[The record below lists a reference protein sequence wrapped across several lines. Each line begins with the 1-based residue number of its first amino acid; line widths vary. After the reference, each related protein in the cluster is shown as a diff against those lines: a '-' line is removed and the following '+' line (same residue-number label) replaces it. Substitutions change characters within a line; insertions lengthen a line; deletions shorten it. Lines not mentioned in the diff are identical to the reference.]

1 MSENNVLEYR
11 NLIGGVWQGAEN
23 GRTIDLFCPCDGSP
37 VSRVPDSG
45 TGDVDRAVAAARD
58 AFEHA
63 DWAFNPRLRSRCLGA
78 WAAAMRAN
86 HEALAVRLALETG
99 KPIGEARFE
108 LNSSIGYVEYYAAA
122 ARTLYGTSTAVEAG
136 LLSVLAREPVGVVA
150 AITPWNYPVTLL
162 MRDMAPALAAGCTC
176 VLKPAT
182 QTTGCTLAV
191 LELLDGIPEFP
202 KGVVNAV
209 SGRGSVVGDALTR
222 HPDVDMIS
230 LTGGLE
236 TGREV
241 MKTAAAT
248 MKKISLELGGKS
260 PNVIF
265 ADADLDKA
273 LPFALKAIF
282 MNAGQL
288 CTVGSRLVLEE
299 SLVDTFLPRLKEE
312 VEKLRPGY
320 CMDEN
325 TNLGPVI
332 SREQMDKIMGYI
344 EIGKQCSTLV
354 TGGRRLTENG
364 LDKGFYIAPT
374 IFLNPPMD
382 SPIVQEEIF
391 GPVLVV
397 QTFRTKEEALAIAN
411 GTAYG
416 LASAVWSRDIDKAM
430 WVARRLRAGSAWVNC
445 YNKLLP
451 ECETGGYKQSGM
463 DRAGGAEGML
473 KYTEVKH
480 LCVDFK

>member
-1 MSENNVLEYR
+1 MEIKRYR
-11 NLIGGVWQGAEN
+11 NLIDGVWQDAEN
-23 GRTIDLFCPCDGSP
+23 GAMMEIHCPCDGTL
-37 VSRVPDSG
+37 VSEVPASEKA
-45 TGDVDRAVAAARD
+45 DVDLAVNAARN
-58 AFEHA
+58 AFDHA
-63 DWAFNPRLRSRCLGA
+63 NWAFDPRLRSRCLGA

-86 HEALAVRLALETG
+86 HEALAVRLSLETG
-99 KPIGEARFE
+99 KPINEARFE

-122 ARTLYGTSTAVEAG
+122 ARTLYGTSTAVEPG

-150 AITPWNYPVTLL
+150 VITPWNYPVTLL

-176 VLKPAT
+176 VLKPAA

-191 LELLDGIPEFP
+191 LELLSQVPEFP

-209 SGRGSVVGDALTR
+209 SGRGSVVGDALTC
-222 HPDVDMIS
+222 HPGVDMIS

-236 TGREV
+236 TGRQV
-241 MKTAAAT
+241 MKTAADS
-248 MKKISLELGGKS
+248 MKKVSLELGGKS

-325 TNLGPVI
+325 TDLGPVI
-332 SREQMDKIMGYI
+332 SQEQMEKILGYI
-344 EIGKQCSTLV
+344 EQGKQCATLV
-354 TGGRRLTENG
+354 TGGHRLTENG

-397 QTFRTKEEALAIAN
+397 QTFRTREEALEIAN
-411 GTAYG
+411 GTEYG

-463 DRAGGAEGML
+463 DRAGGVDGML
-473 KYTEVKH
+473 KYTEIKH

>member
-1 MSENNVLEYR
+1 MEIKRYR
-11 NLIGGVWQGAEN
+11 NLIDGVWQDAEN
-23 GRTIDLFCPCDGSP
+23 GAMMEIHCPCDGAL
-37 VSRVPDSG
+37 VSEVPASEKA
-45 TGDVDRAVAAARD
+45 DVDLAVNAARN
-58 AFEHA
+58 AFDHA
-63 DWAFNPRLRSRCLGA
+63 NWAFDPRLRSRCLGA

-86 HEALAVRLALETG
+86 HEALATRLSLETG
-99 KPIGEARFE
+99 KPINEARFE

-122 ARTLYGTSTAVEAG
+122 ARTLYGTSTAVEPG

-150 AITPWNYPVTLL
+150 VITPWNYPVTLL

-176 VLKPAT
+176 VLKPAA

-191 LELLDGIPEFP
+191 LELLSQVPEFP

-209 SGRGSVVGDALTR
+209 SGRGSVVGDALTC
-222 HPDVDMIS
+222 HPGVDMIS

-236 TGREV
+236 TGRQV
-241 MKTAAAT
+241 MKTAADS
-248 MKKISLELGGKS
+248 MKKVSLELGGKS

-332 SREQMDKIMGYI
+332 SQEQMEKILGYI
-344 EIGKQCSTLV
+344 EQGKQCATLV
-354 TGGRRLTENG
+354 TGGHRLTENG

-382 SPIVQEEIF
+382 APIVQEEIF

-397 QTFRTKEEALAIAN
+397 QTFRTREEALEIAN
-411 GTAYG
+411 GTEYG

-463 DRAGGAEGML
+463 DRAGGVDGML
-473 KYTEVKH
+473 KYTEIKH

>member
-1 MSENNVLEYR
+1 MNIVVYR
-11 NLIGGVWQGAEN
+11 NLIDGVWQEAASGK
-23 GRTIDLFCPCDGSP
+23 TMDIYCPCNGEL
-37 VSRVPDSG
+37 VSKVPASEKEDAE
-45 TGDVDRAVAAARD
+45 RAVLAARR
-58 AFEHA
+58 AFEEEN
-63 DWAFNPRLRSRCLGA
+63 WAFNPRLRSQCLSA
-78 WAAAMRAN
+78 WGAAMRAN
-86 HEALAVRLALETG
+86 LEELATRLALETG
-99 KPIGEARFE
+99 KPINEARFE

-122 ARTLYGTSTAVEAG
+122 ARTLYGTSTAVESG
-136 LLSVLAREPVGVVA
+136 LLSVLAREPAGVVA
-150 AITPWNYPVTLL
+150 VITPWNYPVTLL

-191 LELLDGIPEFP
+191 LELLDQIPAFP

-209 SGRGSVVGDALTR
+209 SGRGGVIGAVLSD
-222 HPDVDMIS
+222 HPEVDMIS
-230 LTGGLE
+230 LTGSLE
-236 TGREV
+236 TGREI
-241 MKTAAAT
+241 MKTASRT
-248 MKKISLELGGKS
+248 MKKVSLELGGKS
-260 PNVIF
+260 PNIIF

-282 MNAGQL
+282 TNAGQL

-299 SLVDTFLPRLKEE
+299 SLVDTFLPRLKAE

-320 CMDEN
+320 CMDEE
-325 TNLGPVI
+325 TTFGPVI
-332 SREQMDKIMGYI
+332 SKAQLDTIMEYI
-344 EIGKQCSTLV
+344 EDGKACAELV
-354 TGGRRLTENG
+354 TGGYRITENG
-364 LDKGFYIAPT
+364 FDKGFYIAPT

-382 SPIVQEEIF
+382 ARVVQEEIF

-397 QTFRTKEEALAIAN
+397 QTFKTKEEALAIAN
-411 GTAYG
+411 GTEYG
-416 LASAVWSRDIDKAM
+416 LASAVWSKDIDKAM
-430 WVARRLRAGSAWVNC
+430 WVARRLKAGSAWVNC

-480 LCVDFK
+480 LCVNFPQ

>member
-1 MSENNVLEYR
+1 MEIKRYR
-11 NLIGGVWQGAEN
+11 NLIDGVWQDAEN
-23 GRTIDLFCPCDGSP
+23 GAMMEIHCPCDGAL
-37 VSRVPDSG
+37 VSEVPASEKA
-45 TGDVDRAVAAARD
+45 DVDLAVNAARN
-58 AFEHA
+58 AFDHA
-63 DWAFNPRLRSRCLGA
+63 NWAFDPRLRSRCLGA

-86 HEALAVRLALETG
+86 HEALATRLSLETG
-99 KPIGEARFE
+99 KPINEARFE

-122 ARTLYGTSTAVEAG
+122 ARTLYGTSTAVEPG

-150 AITPWNYPVTLL
+150 VITPWNYPVTLL

-176 VLKPAT
+176 VLKPAA

-191 LELLDGIPEFP
+191 LELLSQIPEFP

-209 SGRGSVVGDALTR
+209 SGRGSVVGDALTC
-222 HPDVDMIS
+222 HPGVDMIS

-236 TGREV
+236 TGRQV
-241 MKTAAAT
+241 MKTAADS
-248 MKKISLELGGKS
+248 MKKVSLELGGKS

-332 SREQMDKIMGYI
+332 SQEQMEKILGYI
-344 EIGKQCSTLV
+344 EQGKQCATLV
-354 TGGRRLTENG
+354 TGGHRLTENG

-382 SPIVQEEIF
+382 APIVQEEIF
-391 GPVLVV
+391 GPILVV
-397 QTFRTKEEALAIAN
+397 QTFRTREEALEIAN
-411 GTAYG
+411 GTEYG

-463 DRAGGAEGML
+463 DRAGGVDGML
-473 KYTEVKH
+473 KYTEIKH

>member
-1 MSENNVLEYR
+1 MTENNVLEYR
-11 NLIGGVWQGAEN
+11 NLIGGIWQGAEN
-23 GRTIDLFCPCDGSP
+23 GRTIDLFCPCDGSL

-99 KPIGEARFE
+99 KPINEARFE

-191 LELLDGIPEFP
+191 LELLDRIPEFP

-241 MKTAAAT
+241 MKTAADS
-248 MKKISLELGGKS
+248 MKKVSLELGGKS

-320 CMDEN
+320 CLDEN

-374 IFLNPPMD
+374 IFLDPPMN

-411 GTAYG
+411 GTTYG

>member
-1 MSENNVLEYR
+1 M
-11 NLIGGVWQGAEN
+11 
-23 GRTIDLFCPCDGSP
+23 
-37 VSRVPDSG
+37 
-45 TGDVDRAVAAARD
+45 
-58 AFEHA
+58 
-63 DWAFNPRLRSRCLGA
+63 
-78 WAAAMRAN
+78 
-86 HEALAVRLALETG
+86 
-99 KPIGEARFE
+99 
-108 LNSSIGYVEYYAAA
+108 
-122 ARTLYGTSTAVEAG
+122 
-136 LLSVLAREPVGVVA
+136 
-150 AITPWNYPVTLL
+150 
-162 MRDMAPALAAGCTC
+162 
-176 VLKPAT
+176 
-182 QTTGCTLAV
+182 

-241 MKTAAAT
+241 MKTAADS
-248 MKKISLELGGKS
+248 MKKVSLELGGKS

-320 CMDEN
+320 CLDEN

-451 ECETGGYKQSGM
+451 ECENGGYKQSGM

>member
-1 MSENNVLEYR
+1 MNVLQYQ
-11 NLIGGVWQGAEN
+11 NYINGVWLDAVQGE
-23 GRTIDLFCPCDGSP
+23 TMELYCPCDGAL
-37 VSRVPDSG
+37 VSRVPASG
-45 TGDVDRAVAAARD
+45 AEDVNQAVSAAKQTFD
-58 AFEHA
+58 EGN
-63 DWAFNPRLRSRCLGA
+63 WAFNPRLRSQCLYA
-78 WAAAMRAN
+78 WAAAMRQN
-86 HEALAVRLALETG
+86 HAHLAERLALETG
-99 KPIGEARFE
+99 KPINEARFE
-108 LNSSIGYVEYYAAA
+108 VNSSIGYVEYYAAA
-122 ARTLYGTSTAVEAG
+122 ARTLYGTNTSVEPG
-136 LLSVLAREPVGVVA
+136 LLSVLQREPVGVVA
-150 AITPWNYPVTLL
+150 VITPWNYPVTLL
-162 MRDMAPALAAGCTC
+162 MRDMAPALAAGNTC

-182 QTTGCTLAV
+182 QTTGCTLEV
-191 LELLDGIPEFP
+191 LKLLDSIDSFP

-209 SGRGSVVGDALTR
+209 SGRGALTGAVLAD

-236 TGREV
+236 TGQEIMR
-241 MKTAAAT
+241 TAART
-248 MKKISLELGGKS
+248 MKKASLELGGKS
-260 PNVIF
+260 PNIIF
-265 ADADLDKA
+265 ADADLEKA

-299 SLVDTFLPRLKEE
+299 SLVDTFLLRLKAE

-320 CMDEN
+320 CMEEA
-325 TNLGPVI
+325 TTLGPVI
-332 SREQMDKIMGYI
+332 SQGQMEKILGYI
-344 EIGKQCSTLV
+344 ESGKQCSTLV
-354 TGGRRLTENG
+354 TGGYRLTENG

-374 IFLNPPMD
+374 ILLNPPMD
-382 SPIVQEEIF
+382 AAVVQEEIF

-430 WVARRLRAGSAWVNC
+430 WIARRLRAGSAWVNC

-480 LCVDFK
+480 LCIDFHG

>member
-37 VSRVPDSG
+37 VSRGPDSG

-241 MKTAAAT
+241 MKTAADS
-248 MKKISLELGGKS
+248 MKKVSLELGGKS

-320 CMDEN
+320 CLDEN

>member
-1 MSENNVLEYR
+1 MEIKRYR
-11 NLIGGVWQGAEN
+11 NLIDGVWQDAEN
-23 GRTIDLFCPCDGSP
+23 GAMMEIHCPCDGVL
-37 VSRVPDSG
+37 VSEVPASEKA
-45 TGDVDRAVAAARD
+45 DVDLAVNAARN
-58 AFEHA
+58 AFDHA
-63 DWAFNPRLRSRCLGA
+63 NWAFDPRLRSRCLGA

-86 HEALAVRLALETG
+86 HEALATRLSLETG
-99 KPIGEARFE
+99 KPINEARFE
-108 LNSSIGYVEYYAAA
+108 LDSSIGYVEYYAAA
-122 ARTLYGTSTAVEAG
+122 ARTLYGTSTAVEPG

-150 AITPWNYPVTLL
+150 VITPWNYPVTLL

-176 VLKPAT
+176 VLKPAA

-191 LELLDGIPEFP
+191 LELLSQVPEFP

-209 SGRGSVVGDALTR
+209 SGRGSVVGDALTC
-222 HPDVDMIS
+222 HPGVDMIS

-236 TGREV
+236 TGRQV
-241 MKTAAAT
+241 MKTAADS
-248 MKKISLELGGKS
+248 MKKVSLELGGKS

-332 SREQMDKIMGYI
+332 SQEQMEKILGYI
-344 EIGKQCSTLV
+344 EQGKQCATLV
-354 TGGRRLTENG
+354 TGGHRLTENG

-382 SPIVQEEIF
+382 APIVQEEIF

-397 QTFRTKEEALAIAN
+397 QTFRTREEALEIAN
-411 GTAYG
+411 GTEYG

-463 DRAGGAEGML
+463 DRAGGVDGML
-473 KYTEVKH
+473 KYTEIKH

>member
-1 MSENNVLEYR
+1 MEIKRYR
-11 NLIGGVWQGAEN
+11 NLIDGVWQDAEN
-23 GRTIDLFCPCDGSP
+23 GAMMEIHCPCDGAL
-37 VSRVPDSG
+37 VSEVPASEKA
-45 TGDVDRAVAAARD
+45 DVDLAVNAARN
-58 AFEHA
+58 AFDHA
-63 DWAFNPRLRSRCLGA
+63 NWAFDPRLRSRCLGA
-78 WAAAMRAN
+78 WAAAIRAN
-86 HEALAVRLALETG
+86 HEALATRLSLETG
-99 KPIGEARFE
+99 KPINEARFE

-122 ARTLYGTSTAVEAG
+122 ARTLYGTSTAVEPG

-150 AITPWNYPVTLL
+150 VITPWNYPVTLL

-176 VLKPAT
+176 VLKPAA

-191 LELLDGIPEFP
+191 LELLSQVPEFP

-209 SGRGSVVGDALTR
+209 SGRGSVVGDALTC
-222 HPDVDMIS
+222 HPGVDMIS

-236 TGREV
+236 TGRQV
-241 MKTAAAT
+241 MKTAADS
-248 MKKISLELGGKS
+248 MKKVSLELGGKS

-332 SREQMDKIMGYI
+332 SQEQMEKILGYI
-344 EIGKQCSTLV
+344 EQGKQCATLV
-354 TGGRRLTENG
+354 TGGHRLTENG

-382 SPIVQEEIF
+382 APIVQEEIF
-391 GPVLVV
+391 GPILVV
-397 QTFRTKEEALAIAN
+397 QTFRTREEALEIAN
-411 GTAYG
+411 GTEYG

-463 DRAGGAEGML
+463 DRAGGVDGML
-473 KYTEVKH
+473 KYTEIKH

>member
-1 MSENNVLEYR
+1 MEVKRYQ
-11 NLIGGVWQGAEN
+11 NLIGGEWRDALN
-23 GRTIDLFCPCDGSP
+23 GKTGQIFCPCDGEL
-37 VSRVPDSG
+37 VSQVPASG
-45 TGDVDRAVAAARD
+45 AEDVNLAVAAARR
-58 AFEHA
+58 AFEEE
-63 DWAFNPRLRSRCLGA
+63 DWAFNPRLRSQCLSA
-78 WAAAMRAN
+78 WAAAMRAH

-136 LLSVLAREPVGVVA
+136 LLSVLAREPAGVVA
-150 AITPWNYPVTLL
+150 VVTPWNYPVTLL

-191 LELLDGIPEFP
+191 LELLDEIGCFP
-202 KGVVNAV
+202 RGVVNAV
-209 SGRGSVVGDALTR
+209 SGRGALTGAVLAD
-222 HPDVDMIS
+222 HPEVDMIS

-236 TGREV
+236 TGQEI
-241 MKTAAAT
+241 MKTAART
-248 MKKISLELGGKS
+248 MKKVSLELGGKS
-260 PNVIF
+260 PNIVF

-299 SLVDTFLPRLKEE
+299 SLVDTFLPRLKAEA
-312 VEKLRPGY
+312 EKLRPGY
-320 CMDEN
+320 CMDEK
-325 TNLGPVI
+325 TTLGPVI
-332 SREQMDKIMGYI
+332 SGEQLEKILGFI
-344 EIGKQCSTLV
+344 EGGKGCSTLV
-354 TGGRRLTENG
+354 TGGYRLTQDG
-364 LDKGFYIAPT
+364 LDKGYYIAPT
-374 IFLNPPMD
+374 ILLNPPMD
-382 SPIVQEEIF
+382 ADVVQREIF

-397 QTFRTKEEALAIAN
+397 QTFKTREEALAIAN
-411 GTAYG
+411 GTSYG

-430 WVARRLRAGSAWVNC
+430 WVARRLRAGSAWINC

-480 LCVDFK
+480 LCVNFA

>member
-45 TGDVDRAVAAARD
+45 TGVVDRAVAAARD

-241 MKTAAAT
+241 MKTAADS
-248 MKKISLELGGKS
+248 MKKVSLELGGKS

-320 CMDEN
+320 CLDEN

>member
-1 MSENNVLEYR
+1 MTENNVLEYR

-23 GRTIDLFCPCDGSP
+23 GRTIDLFCPCDGSL

-99 KPIGEARFE
+99 KPINEARFE

-191 LELLDGIPEFP
+191 LELLDRIPEFP

-241 MKTAAAT
+241 MKTAADS
-248 MKKISLELGGKS
+248 MKKVSLELGGKS

-320 CMDEN
+320 CLDEN

-374 IFLNPPMD
+374 IFLDPPMN

-411 GTAYG
+411 GTTYG

>member
-1 MSENNVLEYR
+1 MTENNVLEYR

-45 TGDVDRAVAAARD
+45 IGDVDRAVAAARD

-241 MKTAAAT
+241 MKTAADS
-248 MKKISLELGGKS
+248 MKKVSLELGGKS

-397 QTFRTKEEALAIAN
+397 QTFRTREEALAIAN

>member
-1 MSENNVLEYR
+1 MEALRYQ
-11 NLIGGVWQGAEN
+11 NLIDGVWQDAADGGTME
-23 GRTIDLFCPCDGSP
+23 IHCPCDGQL
-37 VSRVPDSG
+37 VSVVPASG
-45 TGDVDRAVAAARD
+45 GLDIDRAVASAKR
-58 AFEHA
+58 AFEEA
-63 DWAFNPRLRSRCLGA
+63 DWAYNPRLRSQCLSG
-78 WAAAMRAN
+78 WAQAMRNN

-99 KPIGEARFE
+99 KPINEARFE
-108 LNSSIGYVEYYAAA
+108 VNSSIGYVEYYAAA

-136 LLSVLAREPVGVVA
+136 LLSVLAREPAGVVA
-150 AITPWNYPVTLL
+150 VITPWNYPVTLL

-176 VLKPAT
+176 VLKPAA

-191 LELLDGIPEFP
+191 LGLLDTINFFP

-209 SGRGSVVGDALTR
+209 SGRGSVVGAALAD

-236 TGREV
+236 TGQEI
-241 MKTAAAT
+241 MKAAART
-248 MKKISLELGGKS
+248 MKKVSLELGGKS
-260 PNVIF
+260 PNIVF
-265 ADADLDKA
+265 ADADLEKA

-299 SLVDTFLPRLKEE
+299 SLVDTFLPQLKEAA
-312 VEKLRPGY
+312 EKLRPGY
-320 CMDEN
+320 CMEEGV
-325 TNLGPVI
+325 TLGPVI
-332 SREQMDKIMGYI
+332 SKGQMEKILGYI
-344 EIGKQCSTLV
+344 ESGKACSKLV
-354 TGGRRLTENG
+354 TGGCRLTENG

-374 IFLNPPMD
+374 ILLNPPMEAD
-382 SPIVQEEIF
+382 VVQQEIF

-397 QTFRTKEEALAIAN
+397 QTFKTREEALEIAN
-411 GTAYG
+411 GTSYG

-430 WVARRLRAGSAWVNC
+430 WVARRLRAGSAWINC

-480 LCVDFK
+480 LCVDFR

>member
-1 MSENNVLEYR
+1 MEIKRYR
-11 NLIGGVWQGAEN
+11 NLIDGVWQDAEN
-23 GRTIDLFCPCDGSP
+23 GAMMEIHCPCDGAL
-37 VSRVPDSG
+37 VSEVPASEKA
-45 TGDVDRAVAAARD
+45 DVDLAVNAARN

-63 DWAFNPRLRSRCLGA
+63 NWAFDPRLRSRCLGA

-86 HEALAVRLALETG
+86 HEALATRLSLETG
-99 KPIGEARFE
+99 KPINEARFE

-122 ARTLYGTSTAVEAG
+122 ARTLYGTSTAVEPG

-150 AITPWNYPVTLL
+150 VITPWNYPVTLL

-176 VLKPAT
+176 VLKPAA

-191 LELLDGIPEFP
+191 LELLSQVPEFP

-209 SGRGSVVGDALTR
+209 SGRGSVVGDALTC
-222 HPDVDMIS
+222 HPGVDMIS

-236 TGREV
+236 TGRQV
-241 MKTAAAT
+241 MKTAADS
-248 MKKISLELGGKS
+248 MKKVSLELGGKS

-332 SREQMDKIMGYI
+332 SQEQMEKILGYI
-344 EIGKQCSTLV
+344 EQGKQCATLV
-354 TGGRRLTENG
+354 TGGHRLTENG

-382 SPIVQEEIF
+382 APIVQEEIF

-397 QTFRTKEEALAIAN
+397 QTFRTREEALEIAN
-411 GTAYG
+411 GTEYG

-463 DRAGGAEGML
+463 DRAGGVDGML
-473 KYTEVKH
+473 KYTEIKH

>member
-1 MSENNVLEYR
+1 MEIKRYR
-11 NLIGGVWQGAEN
+11 NLIDGVWQDAEN
-23 GRTIDLFCPCDGSP
+23 GAMMEIHCPCDGVL
-37 VSRVPDSG
+37 VSEVPASEKA
-45 TGDVDRAVAAARD
+45 DVDLAVNAARN
-58 AFEHA
+58 AFDHA
-63 DWAFNPRLRSRCLGA
+63 NWAFDPRLRSRCLGA

-86 HEALAVRLALETG
+86 HEALATRLSLETG
-99 KPIGEARFE
+99 KPINEARFE

-122 ARTLYGTSTAVEAG
+122 ARTLYGTSTAVEPG

-150 AITPWNYPVTLL
+150 VITPWNYPVTLL

-176 VLKPAT
+176 VLKPAA

-191 LELLDGIPEFP
+191 LELLSQVPEFP

-209 SGRGSVVGDALTR
+209 SGRGSVVGDALTC
-222 HPDVDMIS
+222 HPGVDMIS

-236 TGREV
+236 TGRQV
-241 MKTAAAT
+241 MKTAADS
-248 MKKISLELGGKS
+248 MKKVSLELGGKS

-332 SREQMDKIMGYI
+332 SQEQMEKILGYI
-344 EIGKQCSTLV
+344 EQGKQCATLV
-354 TGGRRLTENG
+354 TGGHRLTENG

-382 SPIVQEEIF
+382 APIVQEEIF
-391 GPVLVV
+391 GPILVV
-397 QTFRTKEEALAIAN
+397 QTFRTREEALEIAN
-411 GTAYG
+411 GTEYG

-463 DRAGGAEGML
+463 DRAGGVDGML
-473 KYTEVKH
+473 KYTEIKH

>member
-1 MSENNVLEYR
+1 MEIKRYR
-11 NLIGGVWQGAEN
+11 NLIDGVWQDAEN
-23 GRTIDLFCPCDGSP
+23 GAMMEIHCPCDGAL
-37 VSRVPDSG
+37 VSEVPASEKA
-45 TGDVDRAVAAARD
+45 DVDLAVNAARN
-58 AFEHA
+58 AFDHA
-63 DWAFNPRLRSRCLGA
+63 NWAFDPRLRSRCLGA

-86 HEALAVRLALETG
+86 HEALAVRLSLETG
-99 KPIGEARFE
+99 KPINEARFE

-122 ARTLYGTSTAVEAG
+122 ARTLYGTSTAVEPG

-150 AITPWNYPVTLL
+150 VITPWNYPVTLL

-176 VLKPAT
+176 VLKPAA

-191 LELLDGIPEFP
+191 LELLSQVPEFP

-209 SGRGSVVGDALTR
+209 SGRGSVVGDALTC
-222 HPDVDMIS
+222 HPGVDMIS

-236 TGREV
+236 TGRQV
-241 MKTAAAT
+241 MKTAADS
-248 MKKISLELGGKS
+248 MKKVSLELGGKS

-332 SREQMDKIMGYI
+332 SQEQMEKILGYI
-344 EIGKQCSTLV
+344 EQGKQCATLV
-354 TGGRRLTENG
+354 TGGHRLTENG

-382 SPIVQEEIF
+382 APIVQEEIF

-397 QTFRTKEEALAIAN
+397 QTFRTREEALEIAN
-411 GTAYG
+411 GTEYG

-463 DRAGGAEGML
+463 DRAGGVDGML
-473 KYTEVKH
+473 KYTEIKH

>member
-1 MSENNVLEYR
+1 MQVRTYR
-11 NLIGGVWQGAEN
+11 NLVDGVWQEAAGGKTME
-23 GRTIDLFCPCDGSP
+23 IFCPCDGEL
-37 VSRVPDSG
+37 VSRVPDSERE
-45 TGDVDRAVAAARD
+45 DVDRAVAAARR
-58 AFEHA
+58 AFEEEN
-63 DWAFNPRLRSRCLGA
+63 WAFNPRLRSQCLSA
-78 WAAAMRAN
+78 WGAAMRAN
-86 HEALAVRLALETG
+86 LEELAARLALETG
-99 KPIGEARFE
+99 KPINEARFE

-122 ARTLYGTSTAVEAG
+122 ARTLYGTSTAVEPG

-150 AITPWNYPVTLL
+150 VITPWNYPVTLL

-176 VLKPAT
+176 VLKPAA

-191 LELLDGIPEFP
+191 LELLDQIPAFP

-209 SGRGSVVGDALTR
+209 SGRGGTAGQALAE
-222 HPDVDMIS
+222 HPGVDMIS

-236 TGREV
+236 TGQAIMR
-241 MKTAAAT
+241 TAADT
-248 MKKISLELGGKS
+248 MKKVSLELGGKS
-260 PNVIF
+260 PNIIF

-282 MNAGQL
+282 TNAGQL
-288 CTVGSRLVLEE
+288 CKVGSRLVLEE
-299 SLVDTFLPRLKEE
+299 PLADSFLPRLKEE
-312 VEKLRPGY
+312 AEKLRPGY
-320 CMDEN
+320 CMEEE
-325 TNLGPVI
+325 TTLGPVI
-332 SREQMDKIMGYI
+332 SQTQMDAILGYI
-344 EIGKQCSTLV
+344 EEGKSCSQLI
-354 TGGRRLTENG
+354 TGGYRLTEGG
-364 LDKGFYIAPT
+364 LDKGSYLAPT

-382 SPIVQEEIF
+382 ASIVQKEIF

-397 QTFRTKEEALAIAN
+397 QTFKTKEEALAIAN
-411 GTAYG
+411 GTDYG

-480 LCVDFK
+480 LCVDFGI

>member
-1 MSENNVLEYR
+1 MQVRTYR
-11 NLIGGVWQGAEN
+11 NLVDGVWQEAAGGQTME
-23 GRTIDLFCPCDGSP
+23 IFCPCDGEL
-37 VSRVPDSG
+37 VSRVPASEQV
-45 TGDVDRAVAAARD
+45 DVDRAVAAARR
-58 AFEHA
+58 AFEEEN
-63 DWAFNPRLRSRCLGA
+63 WAFNPRLRSQCLSA
-78 WAAAMRAN
+78 WGAAMRAN
-86 HEALAVRLALETG
+86 LEELATRLALETG
-99 KPIGEARFE
+99 KPINEARFE

-122 ARTLYGTSTAVEAG
+122 ARTLYGTSTAVEPG

-150 AITPWNYPVTLL
+150 VITPWNYPVTLL

-176 VLKPAT
+176 VLKPAA

-191 LELLDGIPEFP
+191 LELLDQIPAFP

-209 SGRGSVVGDALTR
+209 SGRGGTAGQALAE
-222 HPDVDMIS
+222 HPEVDMIS

-236 TGREV
+236 TGQAIMR
-241 MKTAAAT
+241 TAADT
-248 MKKISLELGGKS
+248 MKKVSLELGGKS
-260 PNVIF
+260 PNIIF

-282 MNAGQL
+282 TNAGQL

-312 VEKLRPGY
+312 AEKLRPGY
-320 CMDEN
+320 CMEES
-325 TNLGPVI
+325 TTLGPVI
-332 SREQMDKIMGYI
+332 SQTQLDTILGYI
-344 EIGKQCSTLV
+344 EEGKACSQLI
-354 TGGRRLTENG
+354 TGGYRLTEGG
-364 LDKGFYIAPT
+364 LDKGFYLAPT

-382 SPIVQEEIF
+382 ARVVQEEIF

-397 QTFRTKEEALAIAN
+397 QTFKTKEEALAIAN

-480 LCVDFK
+480 LCVDFGI

>member
-1 MSENNVLEYR
+1 MDVLQYK
-11 NLIGGVWQGAEN
+11 NLIDGVWQAASSGQTVDI
-23 GRTIDLFCPCDGSP
+23 RCPCDGAL
-37 VSRVPDSG
+37 VSRVPSSQAE
-45 TGDVDRAVAAARD
+45 DVNRAVAAAKQS
-58 AFEHA
+58 FEEE
-63 DWAFNPRLRSRCLGA
+63 DWAFNPRLRAQCLSA
-78 WAAAMRAN
+78 WAAAMRAS
-86 HEALAVRLALETG
+86 HEHLAARLALETG
-99 KPIGEARFE
+99 KPINEARFE
-108 LNSSIGYVEYYAAA
+108 VNSSIGYVEYYAAA
-122 ARTLYGTSTAVEAG
+122 ARTLYGTSTAVESG

-150 AITPWNYPVTLL
+150 VITPWNYPVTLL
-162 MRDMAPALAAGCTC
+162 MRDMAPALAAGNTC

-182 QTTGCTLAV
+182 QTTGCTLEV
-191 LELLDGIPEFP
+191 LKLLDGISIFP

-209 SGRGSVVGDALTR
+209 SGRGSITGAVLAD

-236 TGREV
+236 TGQEI
-241 MKTAAAT
+241 MKTAART
-248 MKKISLELGGKS
+248 MKKASLELGGKS
-260 PNVIF
+260 PNIIF
-265 ADADLDKA
+265 ADADLEKA

-299 SLVDTFLPRLKEE
+299 SLVDYFLPQLKEE
-312 VEKLRPGY
+312 AEKLRPGH
-320 CMDEN
+320 CMDEQ
-325 TNLGPVI
+325 TSLGPVI
-332 SREQMDKIMGYI
+332 SQEQMDKILGYI
-344 EIGKQCSTLV
+344 DSGKACSTLV
-354 TGGRRLTENG
+354 TGGYRLTENG
-364 LDKGFYIAPT
+364 LDRGFYIAPT

-382 SPIVQEEIF
+382 ASIVQEEIF
-391 GPVLVV
+391 GPVLTV
-397 QTFRTKEEALAIAN
+397 QTFKTKEEALAIAN
-411 GTAYG
+411 GTPYG

-480 LCVDFK
+480 LCIDFMR

>member
-1 MSENNVLEYR
+1 MEIKRYR
-11 NLIGGVWQGAEN
+11 NLIDGVWQDAEN
-23 GRTIDLFCPCDGSP
+23 GAVMEIHCPCDGAL
-37 VSRVPDSG
+37 VSEVPASQKA
-45 TGDVDRAVAAARD
+45 DVDRAVAAARN
-58 AFEHA
+58 AFDHA
-63 DWAFNPRLRSRCLGA
+63 NWAFDPRLRSRCLGA

-86 HEALAVRLALETG
+86 HEALATRLSLETG
-99 KPIGEARFE
+99 KPINEARFE

-122 ARTLYGTSTAVEAG
+122 ARTLYGTSTAVEPG

-150 AITPWNYPVTLL
+150 VITPWNYPVTLL

-176 VLKPAT
+176 VLKPAA

-191 LELLDGIPEFP
+191 LELLSQVPEFP

-209 SGRGSVVGDALTR
+209 SGRGSVVGDALTC

-236 TGREV
+236 TGRQV
-241 MKTAAAT
+241 MKTAADS
-248 MKKISLELGGKS
+248 MKKVSLELGGKS

-332 SREQMDKIMGYI
+332 SQEQMEKILGYI
-344 EIGKQCSTLV
+344 EQGKQCATLV

-397 QTFRTKEEALAIAN
+397 QTFRTREEALEIAN
-411 GTAYG
+411 GTEYG

-463 DRAGGAEGML
+463 DRAGGVDGML
-473 KYTEVKH
+473 KYTEIKH